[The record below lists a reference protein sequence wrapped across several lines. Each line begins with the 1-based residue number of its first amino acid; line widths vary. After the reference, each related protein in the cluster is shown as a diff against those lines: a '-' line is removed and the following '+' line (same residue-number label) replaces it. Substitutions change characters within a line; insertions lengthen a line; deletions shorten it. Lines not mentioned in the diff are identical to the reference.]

1 MKGMKLRELIE
12 TMKTEHNLSLC
23 KYNGDDICEC
33 RNRSEGVLPYLERTV
48 KCWYVD
54 ISMMVVIY
62 LQAEEKTKG
71 GEEK

>member
-1 MKGMKLRELIE
+1 MKLHELIE

-33 RNRSEGVLPYLERTV
+33 RSRSEGVLPYLERTV

-62 LQAEEKTKG
+62 LQAEEKKKG
-71 GEEK
+71 GEEE